1 MGKGRF
7 CRASPFLRLPHI
19 PRMTVTQKNLFPY
32 GDYLNS
38 SQLHME
44 PDEVDTL
51 KEGEDPGTQGDGSQ
65 RGEEW
70 DLRPREIFTL
80 LVFFF
85 FPSQLIE
92 CIPFWPSMTL
102 SL

>member
-1 MGKGRF
+1 
-7 CRASPFLRLPHI
+7 
-19 PRMTVTQKNLFPY
+19 MTVTQKNLFPY

-51 KEGEDPGTQGDGSQ
+51 REGEDPGTQGDGSQ
-65 RGEEW
+65 TGEVR
-70 DLRPREIFTL
+70 DLRPPEIFTSL
-80 LVFFF
+80 GFFF
-85 FPSQLIE
+85 FFLSPSQLIE
-92 CIPFWPSMTL
+92 CIPFWTSMTF

>member
-1 MGKGRF
+1 
-7 CRASPFLRLPHI
+7 
-19 PRMTVTQKNLFPY
+19 MTVTQTDLFPY

-51 KEGEDPGTQGDGSQ
+51 KEGEDPGTRGDGFQ
-65 RGEEW
+65 RGEER
-70 DLRPREIFTL
+70 DLRPSEVFTPL
-80 LVFFF
+80 GFFTSL
-85 FPSQLIE
+85 SQLIE
-92 CIPFWPSMTL
+92 CIPFWPSMTF